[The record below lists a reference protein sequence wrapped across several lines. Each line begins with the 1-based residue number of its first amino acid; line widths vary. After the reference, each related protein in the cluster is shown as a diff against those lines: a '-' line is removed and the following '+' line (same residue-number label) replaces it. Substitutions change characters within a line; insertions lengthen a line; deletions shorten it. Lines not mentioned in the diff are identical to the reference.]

1 MTTGMD
7 DTASPARIASAPDP
21 NDTHCC
27 HICGAPN
34 AVFGFGPPLTPK
46 GRDLRAWDIAHRDQI
61 DRMLT
66 LTTGVADT
74 QPQRRIL

>member
-7 DTASPARIASAPDP
+7 DTAPAPRSASTADP
-21 NDTHCC
+21 HDTHRC

-46 GRDLRAWDIAHRDQI
+46 GRDLWACDIAHRDQI

-66 LTTGVADT
+66 LTTAVADT
-74 QPQRRIL
+74 PPQRRIL